1 VQASDLGAVY
11 RLDEIAAI
19 GRIARE
25 HGLAVHMDGA
35 RFGNALATLGCTP
48 AQATWRAGVDLMSF
62 GATKNG
68 GLLSDAVV
76 VFNPEVARDLSFHLR
91 RAGLV
96 WSKMRF
102 ASAQLLAYVEDDLWL
117 RLARQANAAAARLAA
132 DIRAVAGARLLA
144 PVEANE
150 LFVTMAPAALDALAA
165 DGFLFYRRGHELARF
180 VCRWDTTE
188 AETAALAAA
197 IGRHCS

>member
-1 VQASDLGAVY
+1 
-11 RLDEIAAI
+11 
-19 GRIARE
+19 

-35 RFGNALATLGCTP
+35 RFANALATLGCTP
-48 AQATWRAGVDLMSF
+48 AEATWRAGVDLMSF

-132 DIRAVAGARLLA
+132 DIRAAGQAQLLA
-144 PVEANE
+144 PAEAHELLVE
-150 LFVTMAPAALDALAA
+150 MGPAPPGALPAGGRL
-165 DGFLFYRRGHELARF
+165 LYRRGP
-180 VCRWDTTE
+180 
-188 AETAALAAA
+188 
-197 IGRHCS
+197 